1 MELVITWASDKNRD
15 PGLSEGTLAL
25 EIINDK
31 ELING
36 AGPFENSREE
46 VLKKN
51 ENKINEIIV
60 EVKNKC
66 LMILLRAALSIF
78 IEGLSSVKAFKYN
91 ETTVQL
97 ALKILDQYN
106 LNTENIMPKLI
117 IIYLQYIYYMNI
129 KSLTRI
135 QVATKNY
142 LKY

>member
-97 ALKILDQYN
+97 ALKIIDQYN

-129 KSLTRI
+129 KKNI
-135 QVATKNY
+135 QIY
-142 LKY
+142 